1 MPSPSATLA
10 AATSGVYD
18 SIINEFESQ
27 GCAIVKR
34 TVQIDSV
41 RAAVVAQFLAD
52 GWFSENDVNNTQVI
66 VIYPDVAPNLWD
78 TGDWDS
84 ANWSNTG
91 NPGEGI

>member
-1 MPSPSATLA
+1 MPSPATTLA

-18 SIINEFESQ
+18 SIINEFETT

-41 RAAVVAQFLAD
+41 RAAVVAQFLTD
-52 GWFSENDVNNTQVI
+52 GWYAADDTNNAQAV

-78 TGDWDS
+78 TGDWN
-84 ANWSNTG
+84 AMQWSNSA